1 MVAGSQVE
9 NPEET
14 GKGVVTEPARGSVV
28 TEPASGSVESG
39 LGVPR
44 NDQFFNEDGEGK
56 KGNDESLS
64 GIIYCFIS

>member
-1 MVAGSQVE
+1 LFAGSQVE

-14 GKGVVTEPARGSVV
+14 GKSVVAEPARGSVV

-39 LGVPR
+39 VGVPR

-64 GIIYCFIS
+64 GII